1 MGLRLPVFIRPRGES
16 RRMRDRDEE
25 GKYSESFPD
34 ADFIEAVRAVPVAST
49 QNVADEVGC
58 SYDLAYRR
66 LTTLYEENRVQR
78 EEVGNSFV
86 YYVA

>member
-1 MGLRLPVFIRPRGES
+1 MDDD
-16 RRMRDRDEE
+16 RDRE
-25 GKYSESFPD
+25 GKYSETYPD
-34 ADFIEAVRAVPVAST
+34 SDFIGATQELPVAST

-66 LTTLYEENRVQR
+66 LKDLFENGEIER

-86 YYVA
+86 YYIPEQD